1 MIAFYTW
8 VFPLLTFESGNMA
21 TFLSPNNQLDFYCR
35 QHWWTH
41 FLYINNLVH
50 PNQQCFGPGWYLA
63 SDMQMYIF
71 TPILLIPLAFNKFLG
86 VGIAALVFVASIAA
100 NIATV
105 YKHHYPLTSE
115 VLGPIDPKTTDIE

>member
-1 MIAFYTW
+1 MRRRRTALSSISVLNMKNQFFRLSPPYFLMIAFYTW

-21 TFLSPNNQLDFYCR
+21 TYLSPNNQLNFYCR

-41 FLYINNLVH
+41 FLYINNLVY
-50 PNQQCFGPGWYLA
+50 PNQPCFGPGWYLA

-86 VGIAALVFVASIAA
+86 VGVAALVF
-100 NIATV
+100 
-105 YKHHYPLTSE
+105 
-115 VLGPIDPKTTDIE
+115 